1 MKHISYLL
9 LLICL
14 LSSCFDKID
23 RRNIK
28 IVNKSDKIIYCLSGF
43 EDSIP
48 GYYLGS
54 TYENFEKKYKIEIN
68 DYGFIHEKVSNWNDY
83 IKGYGYLRIFILT
96 QDTIDKYSLK
106 ETIRNN
112 KYSKLYRLTI
122 EDLDK
127 GNWQIIYNGK

>member
-14 LSSCFDKID
+14 LSSCFDRID

-28 IVNKSDKIIYCLSGF
+28 IVNKSDNIIYCLSGF

-48 GYYLGS
+48 KRYLCF
-54 TYENFEKKYKIEIN
+54 TYEDFEKKYKIEKESYEN
-68 DYGFIHEKVSNWNDY
+68 LYDKSRDWDSY
-83 IKGYGYLRIFILT
+83 IEHYGYLRIFILT
-96 QDTIDKYSLK
+96 QDTIDKYSFK
-106 ETIRNN
+106 EVIAKNI
-112 KYSKLYRLTI
+112 YSKLYRLTI